1 MHTVVAIVLC
11 ATTFHMFTSSRE
23 DVNSSSQ
30 LHDFDDKRRQ
40 LAYFDAVQMKPIPY
54 GRRLIDPNFQSLI
67 YPTDIDGGMFKKQT
81 PQDFEAA
88 AAADTD
94 KGGGETSTT
103 TTIKKWSACEDILLF
118 MPYPFAHNGHGSQ
131 LNSFILASLV
141 ATYTNRAMVILEPP
155 NQLNVFKSNSQF
167 GCPPEAWMTE
177 VRRTGAE
184 PVKVG
189 WNEDF
194 PVGMTRLIR
203 DPSWLSRGCSM
214 PCSNEE
220 YTYEEW
226 DALRTKDTE
235 NALEPHQIQCSSS
248 GDDDADASSTTKS
261 TTTNVVVMGGEEV
274 RQFFITHY
282 KDQMLDRSTTLAITQ
297 AYDWSIRLGAKPHEA
312 SVFSNATVDFDTRD
326 KWDYISALLARSG
339 ILRFQPW
346 IGRDVE
352 DFMKTYVPDL
362 NLNEPYDAIHV
373 RRGDKIYAEAKR
385 HVRYYWQEQ
394 GQYDEETGA
403 IPKDYIPFI
412 QVSVVHM
419 LRIRINTDSHLI
431 YNTMMCTHSF
441 LDITQNKT
449 IFNSILFN
457 TRILPSA
464 STVLGQYMFRQMI
477 PRKSSLK

>member
-1 MHTVVAIVLC
+1 MVTQIAATATRRWRRNTVVAIVLC
-11 ATTFHMFTSSRE
+11 ATTFHVIISSSW
-23 DVNSSSQ
+23 DDNSSSQ
-30 LHDFDDKRRQ
+30 LDDLDDKRRQ
-40 LAYFDAVQMKPIPY
+40 LAYFDTVQMKPIPY

-67 YPTDIDGGMFKKQT
+67 HPTDIDGVMFKKQT
-81 PQDFEAA
+81 PEDFEAA
-88 AAADTD
+88 STDADTD
-94 KGGGETSTT
+94 KGGGGESS

-118 MPYPFAHNGHGSQ
+118 MPYPFAHNGHASQ

-155 NQLNVFKSNSQF
+155 NQLNAFKSNSQF

-184 PVKVG
+184 PVKIG

-194 PVGMTRLIR
+194 PVGLTRLIR
-203 DPSWLSRGCSM
+203 HPSWLSRGCSM
-214 PCSNEE
+214 PCIDE
-220 YTYEEW
+220 YTYEMW

-235 NALEPHQIQCSSS
+235 HALEPHQIQCGSRS
-248 GDDDADASSTTKS
+248 DDASTTKS

-274 RQFFITHY
+274 RQFFVTHY
-282 KDQMLDRSTTLAITQ
+282 KDQMLDRSTVLAMTQ
-297 AYDWSIRLGAKPHEA
+297 AHDWSLRLGAKPHEA
-312 SVFSNATVDFDTRD
+312 RVFSNATLDFDYRD
-326 KWDYISALLARSG
+326 KWDYVSALVARSG

-403 IPKDYIPFI
+403 MPRDYIPFR
-412 QVSVVHM
+412 QVSVVNM
-419 LRIRINTDSHLI
+419 LR
-431 YNTMMCTHSF
+431 
-441 LDITQNKT
+441 
-449 IFNSILFN
+449 
-457 TRILPSA
+457 
-464 STVLGQYMFRQMI
+464 
-477 PRKSSLK
+477 